1 MIRVKQ
7 ICETDGYKLYVSGSN
22 KFLIN
27 YIPTSFDSDDPEVG
41 TYTHGIYLYSG
52 SLDNGQYIAD

>member
-7 ICETDGYKLYVSGSN
+7 ICEQDGYKLYVSSSG

-27 YIPTSFDSDDPEVG
+27 HVPTSFDLDDPEIG
-41 TYTHGIYLYSG
+41 TYSHGMYLYSG
-52 SLDNGQYIAD
+52 SLNNGRFIAD

>member
-22 KFLIN
+22 QFLTT
-27 YIPTSFDSDDPEVG
+27 YITESFDSDDPEVG
-41 TYTHGIYLYSG
+41 TYTYGMYLYSG
-52 SLDNGQYIAD
+52 SLDNGRFIAD